1 MYEHQHL
8 LKPILCV
15 GSSRAHMG
23 LQLVV
28 NAVIQSIMIRR
39 DIAAEIVA
47 PMASDQS
54 P

>member
-23 LQLVV
+23 LQLV
-28 NAVIQSIMIRR
+28 NAVIQSIMISR